1 MRIFKKDIAMRFM
14 SLFPEGFSFTTTIT
28 IAALTN
34 GYSVEFIPINYYK
47 RQGQSSIKPL
57 KDFVNFFNLVI
68 RISMYFKPLNVFLPF
83 SIVLFFAGFLKA
95 MRDFILL
102 NRFGS
107 GAVMV
112 MLTAIQIA
120 VLGLIA
126 DLITKRTK
134 L

>member
-1 MRIFKKDIAMRFM
+1 
-14 SLFPEGFSFTTTIT
+14 
-28 IAALTN
+28 
-34 GYSVEFIPINYYK
+34 
-47 RQGQSSIKPL
+47 
-57 KDFVNFFNLVI
+57 
-68 RISMYFKPLNVFLPF
+68 MYFKPLNVFLPF